1 MNEKRPSTS
10 GPIQLELFHSTKQL
24 NLSEAYE
31 NIPKDVAPN
40 DPDIIWKDD
49 TFALPVKKTF
59 TVEGETFVSEIKPAM
74 LEDSKTGKNR
84 NIFPYFR
91 ELRLEYALISL
102 ASKQWLSV
110 DYDGKG
116 VPSYKLS
123 VTYYQIQKEIVE
135 AINRLEGKTL
145 KPNDCPYNTSSIREG
160 LQVLAESTIV
170 VHKASE
176 AGGKGTVTFRRINA
190 LYTDE
195 GRTTIVFGD
204 MISSYISS
212 GDWNVA
218 DAHSIL
224 ASKTYYTMKLKTLL
238 HLKFR
243 YAKKGAFYNPSL
255 SHLIEKIGFREYEN
269 ARETRRKMAELLESL
284 PEVDHVDILHKREG
298 RTIVDTVYH
307 IFPSET
313 FITSMIEANQLN
325 KRAKNALID
334 RESEQVLIE
343 PLERDFPSHRAY
355 EEAKRDYDVR
365 KGKILYARRHL
376 PSK

>member
-1 MNEKRPSTS
+1 MKEKRPSAPR
-10 GPIQLELFHSTKQL
+10 PIQLELFHSTRQL

-31 NIPKDVAPN
+31 SIPKEVAPN
-40 DPDIIWKDD
+40 DPAIVWESDNL
-49 TFALPVKKTF
+49 ALPIEKRF
-59 TVEGETFVSEIKPAM
+59 TVDGQTFVSEIKPVT
-74 LEDSKTGKNR
+74 LRDRKTKAYR
-84 NIFPYFR
+84 SFFPYFR

-110 DYDGKG
+110 DYERGGD
-116 VPSYKLS
+116 PSYKLS

-135 AINRLEGKTL
+135 AINKEEGKSL
-145 KPNDCPYNTSSIREG
+145 SPNECPYNTASIREG
-160 LQVLAESTIV
+160 LNVLKQSVITVYDASGKKEYSFNRIKDIYMDGTRTV
-170 VHKASE
+170 VE
-176 AGGKGTVTFRRINA
+176 
-190 LYTDE
+190 
-195 GRTTIVFGD
+195 FGS
-204 MISSYISS
+204 MISSYISR

-255 SHLIEKIGFREYEN
+255 SLLMEKIGFNEYSQIRD
-269 ARETRRKMAELLESL
+269 ALRRMTELLQSL
-284 PEVDHVDILHKREG
+284 PEVDHVDVIQKKEG
-298 RTIVDTVYH
+298 KKIVDAVYH
-307 IFPSET
+307 IFPSES
-313 FITSMIEANQLN
+313 FISSIIEANQLN

-334 RESEQVLIE
+334 REGEQVLIE
-343 PLERDFPSHRAY
+343 PLEREYPNRRAF